1 MKRKIIYLCILLLS
15 ITAALYAGGSITGNV
30 SWNVNPKYFT
40 NAKTVLDDDAGW
52 FVSFASVQGGVDG
65 VFSPTSVFGIGADLT
80 ARVTNHGN
88 NITAGHPTH
97 IGVEFLLES
106 RFSFGKMGYGAVT
119 PMMSLSLLAGGAFYT
134 NTDVIN
140 VVPGGGLKL
149 MVDMYSESSSF
160 IWGFVVR
167 STFFYFDHKE
177 PLYSCLD
184 SNISVGIRLGYGVME
199 DYR

>member
-15 ITAALYAGGSITGNV
+15 ITTALYAGGSITGNV
-30 SWNVNPKYFT
+30 LWNVNPKYFT

-52 FVSFASVQGGVDG
+52 FVSFASVQCGVDG

-106 RFSFGKMGYGAVT
+106 RFSFGKMGYGTVT

-134 NTDVIN
+134 NTDVMN